1 MKKILI
7 IMLCFFILFTI
18 VGCKAK
24 DDINVIHNN
33 SQNNDSTEQSE
44 TKPNDSSNEQREI
57 KWS

>member
-1 MKKILI
+1 MKKIPI

-24 DDINVIHNN
+24 DDINVIHKN

-44 TKPNDSSNEQREI
+44 TKPNDSSNEQR
-57 KWS
+57 